1 MTPTPT
7 TSSTAAASATCIDV
21 APGKNGYL
29 PPEACDA
36 LLFYEPSFAA
46 AILFAVLFGLTTAL
60 HTVQAFVYKK
70 RYAWVVI
77 MGATWELLAFVF
89 RVMQTRQQNKDIWG
103 TLYELFFL
111 LAPIWINAF
120 IYMTL
125 GRMIYYFLPD
135 QKLAGISARRYGALF
150 VSLDILAFL
159 VQVAGASMSTNDSM
173 GHKFVMLGLHLYM
186 GGIGL
191 QELFILCFL
200 GLAIKLQRKVS
211 REGYVAGDE
220 DGKFPARQGLFHP
233 SRLFYGIYFAL
244 AMITVRIM
252 FRLCQ
257 YAQGYDATNPVLTTE
272 SYEYV
277 LDAAP
282 MFLALLALN
291 VFHPGHVLRG
301 PRSDFPR
308 LTRAEKKELKRQKKE
323 RKMEMKRVDRGLYL
337 ENDG

>member
-1 MTPTPT
+1 MTPTT
-7 TSSTAAASATCIDV
+7 ATSASATASPTCIDI

-29 PPEACDA
+29 PPEACGS
-36 LLFYEPSFAA
+36 LLFYEPSFGA
-46 AILFAVLFGLTTAL
+46 AILFAVLFGLTTLA
-60 HTVQAFVYKK
+60 HIIQAFVYNK

-89 RVMQTRQQNKDIWG
+89 RVMQTRHQNQDIWD
-103 TLYELFFL
+103 TMYELFFL

-125 GRMIYYFLPD
+125 GRMIYYFLPH
-135 QKLAGISARRYGALF
+135 QRLAKISARRYGMLF
-150 VSLDILAFL
+150 VFLDILAFL

-173 GHKFVMLGLHLYM
+173 GQKFVMLGLHLYM

-200 GLAIKLQRKVS
+200 GLTIKLQRKVS
-211 REGYVAGDE
+211 VLRYMEGGE
-220 DGKFPARQGLFHP
+220 DVKTPVRQGLFHP
-233 SRLFYGIYFAL
+233 SRLFYAVYFAL
-244 AMITVRIM
+244 AMISVRII

-257 YAQGYDATNPVLTTE
+257 YARGYDEANPVLTTE

-291 VFHPGHVLRG
+291 MFHPGQIIRG
-301 PRSDFPR
+301 ERSDFPR
-308 LTRAEKKELKRQKKE
+308 LTRAEKRELKQQ
-323 RKMEMKRVDRGLYL
+323 RKDMKRDKKRMKREFDL
-337 ENDG
+337 EN